1 MKVPKR
7 KPLVFQD
14 TPLQRGVPFF
24 GTPEQM
30 AEESHQTGRPLE
42 QHDGISQNIDLRPD
56 HLTSLRLKPSDSGGP
71 IHVKLNRGTPRLN
84 WSECR

>member
-30 AEESHQTGRPLE
+30 AEDIRRYREAGVTQIVFDFHYAQDSFVHMYYESAFL
-42 QHDGISQNIDLRPD
+42 
-56 HLTSLRLKPSDSGGP
+56 DSVRF
-71 IHVKLNRGTPRLN
+71 H
-84 WSECR
+84 

>member
-30 AEESHQTGRPLE
+30 VEDIRRYREAGVTQIVFDYHYAQDSFVHMYYESAFLDSVRFHLEVRPLVA
-42 QHDGISQNIDLRPD
+42 DLE
-56 HLTSLRLKPSDSGGP
+56 G
-71 IHVKLNRGTPRLN
+71 
-84 WSECR
+84 